1 MLAPQQ
7 FQRRIGAT
15 GAVAL
20 LAILVFFGA
29 LVYWQV
35 FRTDLANANGN
46 PRVLSAYS
54 DPNRGS
60 ILDRDGNVL
69 ASSSAAGTRE
79 YNDADAA
86 HVVGYLS
93 AQYGSDGAELA
104 FNSLLSG
111 QAGGSWLDA
120 FKSEFTR
127 DSLHGLDVKLTIDPK
142 IQAAAVSALGDRPGA
157 VVALDPRNGQVLAL
171 VSYPTYNPAQL
182 TTNGEQL
189 FHSAAAPLLDRATQG
204 LYPPGSTFK
213 TVTASAALTDGVVQ
227 PNTPLTCPGQLV
239 FDGFPVACTNAPQG
253 IGTYPFSHFF
263 AFSINAIFAKVG
275 TELGWSRLLDMAH
288 NYGFGSSFPFTL
300 DTAPTQIHD
309 PNADETETLL
319 ASTAFGQGQILT
331 TPLQMAA
338 ITETIAN
345 GGVMEQPHIGLA
357 ALNGSKT
364 VENLDSHSS
373 KRIISTQVAN
383 EIRDMMVAVVTNGQA
398 DVGVSG
404 IQVAGKTGTAE
415 TGVDG
420 NSHAWFLAF
429 APAQNPTIAIAVIV
443 ENGGHGGSVAAPVAG
458 KIIQAALGQ

>member
-20 LAILVFFGA
+20 LGILVFFGA

-35 FRTDLANANGN
+35 FRSDLANANGN
-46 PRVLSAYS
+46 PRILSAYN

-69 ASSSAAGTRE
+69 ASSAADGTRK

-93 AQYGSDGAELA
+93 ARYGSEGAELA
-104 FNSLLSG
+104 FNNLLTG
-111 QAGGSWLDA
+111 QSGGSWLDA
-120 FKSEFTR
+120 LKAEFTR
-127 DSLHGLDVKLTIDPK
+127 DSLHGLDVKLTLDPR
-142 IQAAAVSALGDRPGA
+142 IQAAAVAALGQRPGA
-157 VVALDPRNGQVLAL
+157 VVALDPRNGQVLAM
-171 VSYPTYNPAQL
+171 VSYPTYDPAAVL
-182 TTNGEQL
+182 TDGESI
-189 FHSAAAPLLDRATQG
+189 FKDPSAPLLNRATSG

-213 TVTASAALTDGVVQ
+213 TVTASAALSDGVAT
-227 PNTPLTCPGQLV
+227 PDTPLTCPGQLV
-239 FDGFPVACTNAPQG
+239 FDGFPVVCTNAPQG
-253 IGTYPFSHFF
+253 VGTFPFSHFF

-275 TELGWSRLLDMAH
+275 TELGWDRLLDMAH
-288 NYGFGSSFPFTL
+288 AYGFDSSLPFAL
-300 DTAPTQIHD
+300 DTAKTQVYAPGSD
-309 PNADETETLL
+309 KTESLL

-331 TPLQMAA
+331 TPLQMAVIA
-338 ITETIAN
+338 ETIAN
-345 GGVMEQPHIGLA
+345 GGVMEAPHIGLA
-357 ALNGSKT
+357 ALNGNHV
-364 VENLDSHSS
+364 VENLDNHSS
-373 KRIISTQVAN
+373 RRIISTQVAN

-404 IQVAGKTGTAE
+404 ITVAGKTGTAE

-420 NSHAWFLAF
+420 NSHAWFLAI
-429 APAQNPTIAIAVIV
+429 APAENPAIAIAVVV

-458 KIIQAALGQ
+458 QIIQTALGK

>member
-1 MLAPQQ
+1 MLAPQP

-69 ASSSAAGTRE
+69 ASSAADGTRQ

-104 FNSLLSG
+104 YNSLLSG
-111 QAGGSWLDA
+111 QSGGSWLDA
-120 FKSEFTR
+120 VKSEFTR
-127 DSLHGLDVKLTIDPK
+127 DALHGLNVKLTIDPK

-171 VSYPTYNPAQL
+171 VSYPTYNPAEL

-189 FHSAAAPLLDRATQG
+189 FHSDAAPLLDRATQG

-213 TVTASAALTDGVVQ
+213 TVTASAALTDGVVT
-227 PNTPLTCPGQLV
+227 PDTPLTCPGQLV
-239 FDGFPVACTNAPQG
+239 FDGFPVVCTNAPQG
-253 IGTYPFSHFF
+253 VGTFPFSHFF

-275 TELGWSRLLDMAH
+275 TELGWDRLLDMAH
-288 NYGFGSSFPFTL
+288 KYGFGSSFPFAL
-300 DTAPTQIHD
+300 DTAPTQVYDHGSD
-309 PNADETETLL
+309 QTKTLL

-338 ITETIAN
+338 IAETIAD

-357 ALNGSKT
+357 ALSGDKT
-364 VENLDSHSS
+364 ADNLDSHSS
-373 KRIISTQVAN
+373 RRIISTQVAN

>member
-46 PRVLSAYS
+46 PRVLSAYN

-69 ASSSAAGTRE
+69 ASSSADGTRH

-86 HVVGYLS
+86 HIVGYLS
-93 AQYGSDGAELA
+93 AQYGSEGAELA
-104 FNSLLSG
+104 YNSLLSG
-111 QAGGSWLDA
+111 KSGGSWLDA
-120 FKSEFTR
+120 LKAEFTR
-127 DSLHGLDVKLTIDPK
+127 DSLHGLDVKLTLDPK
-142 IQAAAVSALGDRPGA
+142 IQAAAASALGDRPGA
-157 VVALDPRNGQVLAL
+157 VVALDPRNGQVLAM
-171 VSYPTYNPAQL
+171 VSYPTYNPEQVL
-182 TTNGEQL
+182 TNGQSI
-189 FHSAAAPLLDRATQG
+189 FKDAGAPLLNRATSG

-213 TVTASAALTDGVVQ
+213 TVTASAALTDGVVK
-227 PNTPLTCPGQLV
+227 PDTPLTCPGQLV
-239 FDGFPVACTNAPQG
+239 FDGFPVSCTNAPQG
-253 IGTYPFSHFF
+253 VGTFPFSHFF

-275 TELGWSRLLDMAH
+275 TELGWERLLDMAH
-288 NYGFGSSFPFTL
+288 AYGFGSSLPFTL
-300 DTAPTQIHD
+300 QTAQTQVYDHGSQKSK
-309 PNADETETLL
+309 TLL

-331 TPLQMAA
+331 TPLQMAVVA
-338 ITETIAN
+338 ETIAN
-345 GGVMEQPHIGLA
+345 GGVMEAPHIGLA
-357 ALNGSKT
+357 ALDGSR
-364 VENLDSHSS
+364 VAENLDNHSS
-373 KRIISTQVAN
+373 RRIISTDVAN
-383 EIRDMMVAVVTNGQA
+383 AIRDMMVAVVTNGQA
-398 DVGVSG
+398 EVGVSG

-429 APAQNPTIAIAVIV
+429 APAQAPTIAVAVIV